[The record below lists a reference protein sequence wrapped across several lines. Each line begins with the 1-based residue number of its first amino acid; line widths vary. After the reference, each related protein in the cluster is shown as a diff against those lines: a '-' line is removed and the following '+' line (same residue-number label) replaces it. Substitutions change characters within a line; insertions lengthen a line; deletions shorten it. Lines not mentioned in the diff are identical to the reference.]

1 MAEVKIP
8 TRPSS
13 QVAEAFYDAETQT
26 MRVVFK
32 SKGAQYLYTNVD
44 QETADSMEMEPWND
58 IKAGL
63 FEYTRIA

>member
-8 TRPSS
+8 TRESS
-13 QVAEAFYDAETQT
+13 QVQAAFYDADEQK

-32 SKGAQYLYTNVD
+32 SKGAEYLYNGVD
-44 QETADSMEMEPWND
+44 QETADSMATVPWND

-63 FEYTRIA
+63 FDYVKIG